1 MWGGNVCAG
10 GEGLEEEE
18 GGKGQERRTL
28 VKLSCTR
35 FHAARRSLARQ
46 ISSPLVAWSLTFSS
60 MAKTR
65 YLSLL
70 LGLQLAAG
78 FVHQDTRSHPSLFIR
93 PLLLGGHSQS
103 VVHLN
108 VRSHYKD
115 NKMYILARS

>member
-1 MWGGNVCAG
+1 MWGGNVSAG

-35 FHAARRSLARQ
+35 FHAARSSLARQ
-46 ISSPLVAWSLTFSS
+46 ISSPLVAWSLTFSF

-70 LGLQLAAG
+70 LLHIRKITSSLRAPTVDPGYPGAVRKLRASG
-78 FVHQDTRSHPSLFIR
+78 HPGVPPGTGSFF
-93 PLLLGGHSQS
+93 
-103 VVHLN
+103 
-108 VRSHYKD
+108 
-115 NKMYILARS
+115 